1 MGKKARLNEAISDEE
16 LMYIEEKKSGAKF
29 QYLDAYKNQLKTQTA
44 MKVEIKCKNEKQK
57 QFLNQLK
64 DKSKEIVIGC
74 GSAGCG
80 KSFVSLAYALKA
92 LKENDF
98 ERVIMVI
105 PTAPAGGKDMDLG
118 LLKGE
123 LSSKV
128 EPYQQAD
135 KETIKKILKLSGT
148 QDWDSMAEN
157 LIRSGKIQYEFINY
171 LLGKTFDDALI
182 CVNEAEQFTKSN
194 MRLILSRMGENS
206 KIVITGDSKQV
217 NRRDIVNK
225 KDISGLDFVINNL
238 NQLDEVG
245 ITEFIEEDI
254 VRNPLITKILKIFD
268 K

>member
-1 MGKKARLNEAISDEE
+1 MGKKARLREAISEDE
-16 LMYIEEKKSGAKF
+16 LMYIEEKKSGAK
-29 QYLDAYKNQLKTQTA
+29 YELLNAYKNQLRTQTA

-64 DKSKEIVIGC
+64 DKSKEIVVGC

-80 KSFVSLAYALKA
+80 KSFISLAYALRAIKDS
-92 LKENDF
+92 DF
-98 ERVIMVI
+98 ERVIMVV

-123 LSSKV
+123 LISKT
-128 EPYQQAD
+128 EPYMQAD
-135 KETIKKILKLSGT
+135 KETIKKILKMSGA
-148 QDWDSMAEN
+148 QDWDSTAEE
-157 LIRSGKIQYEFINY
+157 LIKSGKIQYEFINY

-206 KIVITGDSKQV
+206 KVIITGDSKQV

-225 KDISGLDFVINNL
+225 KDISGLDFIINNL

-245 ITEFIEEDI
+245 ITEFNEEDI